1 MPVGL
6 TLRVMM
12 VVAVVLT
19 VVSPVRAYAQEPTR
33 PPSTSQEDPSDAPEF
48 RVPADKET
56 AAEIDELIPMLGMPS
71 YHTRERATS
80 RLIEIGVVAFAKL
93 RAAYRQSDD
102 LEVRLRIERIVRTVY
117 ADYHVY
123 AQKGFLGVAVQPY
136 WPVGQDDPP
145 LPAGRP
151 AVRLVRVIGN
161 TAADRG
167 DLQVEDVVI
176 AIDGEPLRG
185 AGLEVVDDFSGR
197 IAEHR
202 PGGRLTFTIYRGQ
215 ELRHVEITLGRCPP
229 EIARRGSVR
238 AIKEGL
244 QAAGEQFRSW
254 WAEYFHPKS
263 GESPE

>member
-1 MPVGL
+1 MRVGL
-6 TLRVMM
+6 TTKVMM

-19 VVSPVRAYAQEPTR
+19 VLSPVRTYAQEPAR
-33 PPSTSQEDPSDAPEF
+33 QPSVTQEDPVDAPEF
-48 RVPADKET
+48 RLSVDKET
-56 AAEIDELIPMLGMPS
+56 AAEIDELIPMLGVAS
-71 YHTRERATS
+71 YQTRERATA

-93 RAAYRQSDD
+93 REAYQQSDD

-117 ADYHVY
+117 IDYHVY

-136 WPVGQDDPP
+136 WPVGEDDPP

-151 AVRLVRVIGN
+151 AVRLVRVIGG

-197 IAEHR
+197 IAEHP
-202 PGGRLTFTIYRGQ
+202 PGGRLAFTIYRGQ

-229 EIARRGSVR
+229 EIARQGSVR
-238 AIKEGL
+238 AINEGL
-244 QAAGEQFRSW
+244 QAVGERFRSW
-254 WAEYFHPKS
+254 WPKYFHPDS
-263 GESPE
+263 VESPE